1 MLRVQPSAEL
11 GALEKETLAN
21 MERDGLRHTQFVKSL
36 QADRTR
42 AEETG
47 WAHKL
52 LDFRTKEGSVLEAVL
67 DSTAGY
73 IKCSAACAH
82 FQKLASDVGVKFQFG
97 AEAKGVVVTETS
109 QNDGDKPKAIGLELK
124 DGAIHYADIVVVAGE
139 CGGGADRTMFRGS
152 GSHVPKVAKALIY
165 CHAAGAYS
173 TQLLPALS
181 FHLEASAGSVAAF
194 KIEPSSKAL
203 WDKYSSHKFP
213 VITWK
218 SRPRSDDGK
227 DVGSVYVQPRTDEGI
242 LKIGYRG
249 VKVSVDGANNDVES
263 SSDKY

>member
-21 MERDGLRHTQFVKSL
+21 MEHDGLRHTQFVKSL
-36 QADRTR
+36 QEDRKR
-42 AEETG
+42 AEEMG

-52 LDFRTKEGSVLEAVL
+52 LDFRTKEGKVLEAVL

-97 AEAKGVVVTETS
+97 AETKGVVTETS
-109 QNDGDKPKAIGLELK
+109 QNEPDKFKAIGLELK

-139 CGGGADRTMFRGS
+139 CGGGAGRTMFRGS
-152 GSHVPKVAKALIY
+152 GSYVPNEAKVLI

-181 FHLEASAGSVAAF
+181 YHLEASAGSVAAF
-194 KIEPSSKAL
+194 KIEPSSTAL
-203 WDKYSSHKFP
+203 WDKYSSDNFP

-249 VKVSVDGANNDVES
+249 VKVSVIGANSDVAS
-263 SSDKY
+263 YSNKY